1 MCRELLDNNLLRDPA
16 EGVNYFKNTP
26 KKYFLKGPTSV
37 CLYRL
42 LSFFNHRRR
51 NSEFP
56 IFISKFE
63 ILLRRPKAAENDP
76 TPVMPAQLLDFV

>member
-1 MCRELLDNNLLRDPA
+1 MGRQLLDNNLLRDPV
-16 EGVNYFKNTP
+16 EGVNYFKNTL

-37 CLYRL
+37 RLYRL

-51 NSEFP
+51 NSEFL

-76 TPVMPAQLLDFV
+76 THVTPAQSLDFV